1 MIIKSTGYKKPS
13 LFKRANVLLMIIL
26 SIFSLGLY
34 IGIWFIN
41 RKKDLEIF
49 DRKRTIPFKW
59 WNVFVAILFVFM
71 LLNMLK
77 NFVFTE
83 YGFLYIESF
92 DIIFTFFMMGLVN
105 YSAFRSAE
113 ALEENTDIEFNRVLL
128 FFFTIFYLQHKSNR
142 YELNHG

>member
-1 MIIKSTGYKKPS
+1 MKIKSKGIKNPS
-13 LFKRANVLLMIIL
+13 LFKRANVLLMIFL

-59 WNVFVAILFVFM
+59 WNVFVAILFIFL
-71 LLNMLK
+71 LLNIVK
-77 NFVFTE
+77 NFFFTE

-105 YSAFRSAE
+105 YSAFRIAE
-113 ALEENTDIEFNRVLL
+113 ALEENTDIELNRVLL
-128 FFFTIFYLQHKSNR
+128 FFFTIFYLQHKVNR
-142 YELNHG
+142 HELNHA